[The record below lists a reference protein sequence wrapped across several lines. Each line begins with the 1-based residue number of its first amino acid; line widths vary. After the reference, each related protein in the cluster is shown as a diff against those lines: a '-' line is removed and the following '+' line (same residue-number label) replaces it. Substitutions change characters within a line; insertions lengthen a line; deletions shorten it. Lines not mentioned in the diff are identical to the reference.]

1 MKKTLITTLLSLC
14 AVFTL
19 SAGEPVAAGIWF
31 NSTADNVEGVGFGLP
46 IIGTESTAGASLAFC
61 GNHTEKMDGLQ
72 FSFFGFNFAESLE
85 GVQLSL
91 VNIQEEQHGDFALQW
106 GLYNQSGENGIQ
118 VGFINNA
125 SNNAS
130 FQLGFI
136 NINKNGLLPVMLFIN
151 FGSDIFD

>member
-1 MKKTLITTLLSLC
+1 MQKFMIAILVFISGTVSLI
-14 AVFTL
+14 
-19 SAGEPVAAGIWF
+19 AGEAAAAGIWF
-31 NSTADNVEGVGFGLP
+31 DSTASNVEGIGFGIP
-46 IIGTESTAGASLAFC
+46 VIGTETTEGASLALC

-72 FSFFGFNFAESLE
+72 FALFGFNFSESLE
-85 GVQLSL
+85 GAQVAF

-106 GLYNQSGENGIQ
+106 GFYNQAGENGIQ
-118 VGFINNA
+118 IGFLNNA

-130 FQLGFI
+130 FQLGLL